1 MNIKQQ
7 LIDAKLV
14 VEYQSGSTRA
24 LNSLVKNWHK
34 TFCEKA
40 YWLVKDADVAKD
52 IAQDSWRTI
61 IDKIDSLK
69 KPESF
74 GSWAMRIVYTKSLDW
89 INTKKRKENHL
100 NTYKYE
106 QEMESI
112 DAVPENKNLTQKLLS
127 TIKTLPE
134 HQQVVIKLFY
144 VQDYLLKDISVLLNI
159 SVGTA
164 KSRLFHAREK
174 LKLILKD
181 RNYEN

>member
-1 MNIKQQ
+1 MK
-7 LIDAKLV
+7 IDRDID
-14 VEYQSGSTRA
+14 GG
-24 LNSLVKNWHK
+24 LVKAYLADDRKALAVLVKRWHK
-34 TFCEKA
+34 SFCEKA

-61 IDKIDSLK
+61 IDKIDRLNN
-69 KPESF
+69 PESF

-106 QEMESI
+106 QELESI
-112 DAVPENKNLTQKLLS
+112 ETVAEDENLRQKLLS
-127 TIKTLPE
+127 TLKTLPE

-144 VQDYLLKDISVLLNI
+144 VQDYSLKDISGLLNI

-174 LKLILKD
+174 LKLILKN